1 MSERRD
7 PLDTRGNPG
16 PNIDMNQAISTTS
29 PDTLANVARDRI
41 LELIKTGD
49 LKPGAIVNEADLA
62 KQFCM
67 SRGPIREAVR
77 HLEGRKLIVRE
88 AHQRAKVTPLGNE
101 TLREIFELRAC
112 LEGMACRLATLRM
125 GEAEMQRFGLETEA
139 SMHPEGRKAYFD
151 DEYKFSFHTYIV
163 EHCGNPRIL
172 DMLNTQI
179 YDLIR
184 LYRWTSN
191 ATPGRFGESP
201 VEHWQIF
208 RAMHARDAEL
218 AESLMRSHIYR
229 ASELAL

>member
-1 MSERRD
+1 M
-7 PLDTRGNPG
+7 L
-16 PNIDMNQAISTTS
+16 NIVMTQTITTTAA
-29 PDTLANVARDRI
+29 DTLANLAHDRI
-41 LELIKTGD
+41 LELIKTGE

-62 KQFCM
+62 KQFSM

-77 HLEGRKLIVRE
+77 HLEGRKLIIRA
-88 AHQRAKVTPLGNE
+88 AHQRAKVTPLDNE

-125 GEAEMQRFGLETEA
+125 TESEMQRFGQETEA

-151 DEYKFSFHTYIV
+151 DEYKFSFHMYIV
-163 EHCGNPRIL
+163 EHCGNRRIL

-191 ATPGRFGESP
+191 ATPGRSGESP

-208 RAMHARDAEL
+208 RAMLSRDSEL

-229 ASELAL
+229 ASELVF